1 MDATFGA
8 SEREELAR
16 ELPRAAAEVNH
27 GTAAVARSATASLA
41 YFSLDRS
48 QRLGGVPW
56 SSGGWG
62 TGQTTMTAG
71 VVIKATQVQ
80 ALR

>member
-1 MDATFGA
+1 MDATFRA

-16 ELPRAAAEVNH
+16 ELPRAAAEINH
-27 GTAAVARSATASLA
+27 VATASLA

-56 SSGGWG
+56 SSAGGAQG
-62 TGQTTMTAG
+62 RNTMTAG
-71 VVIKATQVQ
+71 VVIKATWVQ